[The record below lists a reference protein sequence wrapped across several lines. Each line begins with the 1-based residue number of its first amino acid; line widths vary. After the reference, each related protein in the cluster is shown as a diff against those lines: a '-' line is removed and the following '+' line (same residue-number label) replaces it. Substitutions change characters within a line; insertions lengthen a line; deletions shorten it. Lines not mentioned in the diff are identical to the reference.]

1 MQWLKR
7 LCINRPYDIKDETA
21 SIDSSNKMKIILF
34 RTNNYDN
41 LDSSKLSTFGL
52 TAPNTV
58 LV

>member
-1 MQWLKR
+1 VQWLKR

-41 LDSSKLSTFGL
+41 LDSSKLSTFWSNGS
-52 TAPNTV
+52 
-58 LV
+58 